1 MMVTQPSFDANTN
14 NVISACI
21 THHQQHTVISDSAPG
36 PVLPTVSRYRS
47 LYMMVTQPSLDANTN
62 SVISACI
69 TQHQQPTTE
78 TQSHTS
84 SAVFARLTSVPDTQR
99 DRQRDHGPCDMCNE
113 SASMQG
119 LIIMPG
125 MSDLEKET
133 FLDRWCCNTAVQN
146 EQKTQDT

>member
-1 MMVTQPSFDANTN
+1 M
-14 NVISACI
+14 
-21 THHQQHTVISDSAPG
+21 
-36 PVLPTVSRYRS
+36 
-47 LYMMVTQPSLDANTN
+47 
-62 SVISACI
+62 
-69 TQHQQPTTE
+69 
-78 TQSHTS
+78 
-84 SAVFARLTSVPDTQR
+84 PDTQR

-133 FLDRWCCNTAVQN
+133 TLYRWCCNTAVQN